1 MVSQTKREVV
11 AADYREVGC
20 TRICQTRNRQRLACG
35 HLTYIHI
42 NQPLHWSA
50 TPTQAYAYSEC
61 DCSNLLLLKV
71 FNCSDCIEAKL
82 SKTELKLVTTRAA

>member
-1 MVSQTKREVV
+1 MAMVSPTWSEVV

-42 NQPLHWSA
+42 NHCTGRQLQLRPMILPNVIA
-50 TPTQAYAYSEC
+50 QDYYC
-61 DCSNLLLLKV
+61 
-71 FNCSDCIEAKL
+71 
-82 SKTELKLVTTRAA
+82 